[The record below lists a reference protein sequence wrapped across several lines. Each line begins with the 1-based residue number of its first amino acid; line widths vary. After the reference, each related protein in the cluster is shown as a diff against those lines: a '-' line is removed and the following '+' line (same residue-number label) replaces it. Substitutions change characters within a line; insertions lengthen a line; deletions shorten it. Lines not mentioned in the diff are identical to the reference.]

1 MSYVKKPDA
10 QWELDVK
17 KLDIYWE
24 LRAQTIMSVADQF
37 HGNTQKEH

>member
-17 KLDIYWE
+17 KLDICWE

>member
-17 KLDIYWE
+17 KLDICWE
-24 LRAQTIMSVADQF
+24 LHAQTIMSVAAKF
-37 HGNTQKEH
+37 HGNTQNEH